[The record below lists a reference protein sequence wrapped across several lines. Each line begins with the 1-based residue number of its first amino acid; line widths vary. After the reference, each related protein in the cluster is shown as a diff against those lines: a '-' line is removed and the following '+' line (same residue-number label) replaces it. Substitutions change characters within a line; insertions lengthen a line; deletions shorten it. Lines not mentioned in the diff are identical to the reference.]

1 MFFLFIWFLYQE
13 NVNYITMLVYVCVC
27 VTLDNMPMKTALF
40 IRFTL
45 IAWRSNRDFI

>member
-1 MFFLFIWFLYQE
+1 
-13 NVNYITMLVYVCVC
+13 MLVYVCVC

-45 IAWRSNRDFI
+45 IAWRSNRDFIQQKKKRWREREILTQ